1 METIMKYPL
10 STNGPG
16 EPDKA
21 SQIETTDD
29 FGGDPLVGSGIETEE
44 AETGFEERK

>member
-1 METIMKYPL
+1 MKYPL
-10 STNGPG
+10 STNGPE

-21 SQIETTDD
+21 SQIETPDD
-29 FGGDPLVGSGIETEE
+29 LGGYPLVGSGPETEA